1 MAGCRWIPKGAHER
15 MPERAIV
22 GGRDVDGCTIYVGRA
37 RHEGD
42 LIPAKVIPEKDVA
55 YVCHN
60 GEEHAK
66 YDYEVLSPAEF
77 GWEMAYN
84 GHIPEN
90 AVQAGHT
97 DSGETLYVG
106 RTFHNGSQTV
116 GKVQPSHNC
125 LYIAFDGEELSF
137 KDYEVLV
144 LN

>member
-1 MAGCRWIPKGAHER
+1 MSGCKWVSKSVSARVPDKAV
-15 MPERAIV
+15 V
-22 GGRDVDGCTIYVGRA
+22 GGCDIDGSTIYVGRA
-37 RHEGD
+37 FHEGD
-42 LIPAKVIPEKDVA
+42 MIPAKVIPDKDVA

-66 YDYEVLSPAEF
+66 YDYEVLCPAEF
-77 GWEMAYN
+77 GWEFAHN
-84 GHIPEN
+84 GNVPAN
-90 AVQAGHT
+90 AVEAGHT
-97 DSGETLYVG
+97 ESGETLYVG

-116 GKVQPSHNC
+116 GKIQPSHNC